1 MQPHMHLSLGPS
13 EPKDRALNS
22 ESIHRMDGSELVTPQ
37 RPQWFLKVKSNTAC
51 MTLPASLP
59 HPPFLPSP
67 NHSGII
73 TLPRAHYTVIHLSW
87 PLHAVPSLWSSL
99 PYSLLLLS
107 MQFQGLLLLETP
119 LTPHQLNYSEGLP
132 ALPLCAGAGSAQ
144 MPELLE
150 NREGSFQRF

>member
-87 PLHAVPSLWSSL
+87 PLRFPLSGVPFPTLYFCSQCSSKV
-99 PYSLLLLS
+99 SS
-107 MQFQGLLLLETP
+107 
-119 LTPHQLNYSEGLP
+119 S
-132 ALPLCAGAGSAQ
+132 
-144 MPELLE
+144 
-150 NREGSFQRF
+150 